1 MIMKFRSLVLLS
13 VLFLTALAAS
23 QTRNQAYLLYID
35 QYHSIAEKQQKE
47 HGIPASIILAQGLL
61 ESGAGQSRLS
71 LASNNHFGIKCTDW
85 LGAKVYYDDDAK
97 GECFRKYNKVLE
109 SYEDHSAFLR
119 TRNRYAFLFEL
130 NNSDYEGWAF
140 GLKKAGYATDP
151 TYPFKLISL
160 IETYNLH
167 QFDLGQHQ
175 IVNMDNNLKIT
186 KSERKSTAKA
196 GKDNYT
202 GSMGSVQAYNI
213 HEVMSVN
220 GVHFVT
226 AGTDDSYQIIADEFN
241 MSEKRLR
248 RYNDVDQD
256 AYLSPG
262 TRVFTAAK
270 KNKAPKECLTHQVLA
285 GESMYSIAQ
294 DYGIKIMKLY
304 ELNQMSY
311 DEGAKYASVL
321 KLR

>member
-1 MIMKFRSLVLLS
+1 MIMKIRSLLLLS
-13 VLFLTALAAS
+13 VLFLATLANS
-23 QTRNQAYLLYID
+23 QSRNQAYLFYID
-35 QYHSIAEKQQKE
+35 QYHALAEKQQKE

-85 LGAKVYYDDDAK
+85 KGEKIYYDDDAK

-109 SYEDHSAFLR
+109 SYEDHSSFLKTR
-119 TRNRYAFLFEL
+119 TRYAFLFDL
-130 NNSDYEGWAF
+130 NSSDYEGWAY

-167 QFDLGQHQ
+167 QYDLGLHQ
-175 IVNMDNNLKIT
+175 VANINREVKIT
-186 KSERKSTAKA
+186 KVEKKSTAKA
-196 GKDNYT
+196 NKDNYT

-220 GVHFVT
+220 GVRFVT

-241 MSEKRLR
+241 MTEKRLR
-248 RYNDVDQD
+248 RYNDVNQD
-256 AYLSPG
+256 AYLPAG
-262 TRVFTAAK
+262 TRVFISEK
-270 KNKAPKECLTHQVLA
+270 KNKAPEECLTHQVQA
-285 GESMYSIAQ
+285 GESIHSISQ
-294 DYGIKIMKLY
+294 DYGIKLTRLY

-311 DEGAKYASVL
+311 DQGAKYASVL